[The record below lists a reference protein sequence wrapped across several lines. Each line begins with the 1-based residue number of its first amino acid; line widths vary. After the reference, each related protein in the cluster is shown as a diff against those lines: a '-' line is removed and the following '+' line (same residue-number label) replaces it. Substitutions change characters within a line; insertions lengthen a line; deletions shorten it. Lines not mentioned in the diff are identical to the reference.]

1 MSKASDLI
9 NSIVQT
15 GPDNLIRLL
24 AIAEKIPSDSTLQKL
39 ITTLNSLIPY
49 IPQLERVFG
58 DSNIKNLE
66 RLTERIP
73 DQKTLDKLVNALPI
87 LEKLPDR
94 EMLARLLD
102 KADLLKGFL
111 DSLEKD

>member
-87 LEKLPDR
+87 LEKLPDKAT
-94 EMLARLLD
+94 LNQLLE
-102 KADLLKGFL
+102 KAESLKGFL
-111 DSLEKD
+111 DSLEKE

>member
-1 MSKASDLI
+1 
-9 NSIVQT
+9 V
-15 GPDNLIRLL
+15 
-24 AIAEKIPSDSTLQKL
+24 PSDSTLQKL